1 MSHDLICTWLGLPPG
16 EWPPDHYR
24 LLGLEPGEDNA
35 ERIEQHV
42 HQRLDTVRRYQMT
55 HPEAA
60 TEAMNRLA
68 QAFVCL
74 TEAASKRAY
83 DAELLGTAARPN
95 AAAAGAADPLAW
107 LYTPGL
113 LTPAPGPA
121 SAVLPPPLPPP
132 LPQPAAEPAQTPAAE
147 APAPPAH
154 PPPPPAEP
162 VDPAVEAALSKRA
175 RRGLAS
181 KRALFHRI
189 VRTRQLLRVWDQV
202 GDLLASPRRRPARAS
217 QVTNLWRQLD
227 QVRTL
232 LEGFPPLLGEAG
244 QPGYLI
250 LALDEVGDTP
260 MFQTL
265 SPHQREALSRDWKA
279 AHKLLTTHRD
289 FLRQEIRAQRSRP
302 FKDRLIRRLRA
313 AVVDEPAAVLLLVAL
328 LAINIAIWRTFAE
341 SVGSRAFPRHHPAPA
356 EKSGQP

>member
-1 MSHDLICTWLGLPPG
+1 
-16 EWPPDHYR
+16 
-24 LLGLEPGEDNA
+24 
-35 ERIEQHV
+35 
-42 HQRLDTVRRYQMT
+42 
-55 HPEAA
+55 
-60 TEAMNRLA
+60 
-68 QAFVCL
+68 
-74 TEAASKRAY
+74 
-83 DAELLGTAARPN
+83 
-95 AAAAGAADPLAW
+95 
-107 LYTPGL
+107 
-113 LTPAPGPA
+113 
-121 SAVLPPPLPPP
+121 LPPP
-132 LPQPAAEPAQTPAAE
+132 LPQPLAGPAQTPAAE
-147 APAPPAH
+147 APPPPAP

-162 VDPAVEAALSKRA
+162 VDPAVEAALSKPA

-189 VRTRQLLRVWDQV
+189 VRTRQLLRLWDQV

-250 LALDEVGDTP
+250 LALDEVGDTQ

-289 FLRQEIRAQRSRP
+289 FLRQEIRAQRRRP
-302 FKDRLIRRLRA
+302 LKERLLRRLRA
-313 AVVDEPAAVLLLVAL
+313 AVLDEPAAVLLLVAL

-341 SVGSRAFPRHHPAPA
+341 SVGSRTSPRHHPAPA
-356 EKSGQP
+356 EKSGRP